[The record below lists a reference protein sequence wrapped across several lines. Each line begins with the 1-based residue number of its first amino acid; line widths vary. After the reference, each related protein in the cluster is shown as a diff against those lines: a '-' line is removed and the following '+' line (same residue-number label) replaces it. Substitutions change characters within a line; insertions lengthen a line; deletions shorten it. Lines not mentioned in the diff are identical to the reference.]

1 MVMFVCTILT
11 YECAC
16 SAHEMTIGQMKEIV
30 EIFNY
35 EKKEICSTKRDMQNY
50 IDIFHKE
57 L

>member
-1 MVMFVCTILT
+1 
-11 YECAC
+11 
-16 SAHEMTIGQMKEIV
+16 MTIGQMKEIV